1 MTVTI
6 ETNGASV
13 VVASATVAVVEV
25 SVEVR
30 KLVTNEVMTQS
41 LPAVE
46 ELIRDVVVE
55 FTNRPKNYEC

>member
-13 VVASATVAVVEV
+13 GVASATVVVEV
-25 SVEVR
+25 SVEAR

-46 ELIRDVVVE
+46 ELVGDIVVE
-55 FTNRPKNYEC
+55 FTYRPKNYEC

>member
-13 VVASATVAVVEV
+13 VVAPAPVVMVTVSAKVG
-25 SVEVR
+25 VR
-30 KLVTNEVMTQS
+30 VTNEVMTQS

-46 ELIRDVVVE
+46 ELVEDVVVE
-55 FTNRPKNYEC
+55 LKNCPKNYEC

>member
-1 MTVTI
+1 VTVTI

-13 VVASATVAVVEV
+13 VVASATVAVVEI

-46 ELIRDVVVE
+46 ELVGDGVVE

>member
-1 MTVTI
+1 VTVTI

-13 VVASATVAVVEV
+13 VVASATEAVEV
-25 SVEVR
+25 SAEVR

-46 ELIRDVVVE
+46 ELVGDVMEE

>member
-13 VVASATVAVVEV
+13 VLASANVAVMEV

-30 KLVTNEVMTQS
+30 KLVTNEVMRQP
-41 LPAVE
+41 LPTVE
-46 ELIRDVVVE
+46 ELVGDIVVE
-55 FTNRPKNYEC
+55 FTNRPKDYEC

>member
-1 MTVTI
+1 VTVTI

>member
-13 VVASATVAVVEV
+13 VVASATVAVVEI

-46 ELIRDVVVE
+46 ELVGDIVVE

>member
-1 MTVTI
+1 VTVTI

-13 VVASATVAVVEV
+13 VVASANVAVVEV

-46 ELIRDVVVE
+46 ELVGDVVVE
-55 FTNRPKNYEC
+55 FTNCPKNYEC

>member
-13 VVASATVAVVEV
+13 VLASANVAVVEV

-30 KLVTNEVMTQS
+30 KLVTNEVMRQP
-41 LPAVE
+41 LPTVE
-46 ELIRDVVVE
+46 ELVGDIVVE
-55 FTNRPKNYEC
+55 FTNCPKNYEC

>member
-13 VVASATVAVVEV
+13 GVASATVVVEV
-25 SVEVR
+25 SVEAR

-46 ELIRDVVVE
+46 ELVGDGVVE

>member
-13 VVASATVAVVEV
+13 VLASANVAVVEV

-30 KLVTNEVMTQS
+30 KLVTNEVMRQP

-46 ELIRDVVVE
+46 EVVGDIVVE

>member
-1 MTVTI
+1 VTVTI

-13 VVASATVAVVEV
+13 GVASATVVVEV
-25 SVEVR
+25 SVEAR

-46 ELIRDVVVE
+46 ELVGDIAVE
-55 FTNRPKNYEC
+55 FTYCPKNYEC

>member
-1 MTVTI
+1 VTVTI

-13 VVASATVAVVEV
+13 VVASANVVVEV

-30 KLVTNEVMTQS
+30 KLVTNEVMTQL

-46 ELIRDVVVE
+46 GLVGDIVVE
-55 FTNRPKNYEC
+55 FTYCPKNYEC